1 MKAIPGSVRQVLS
14 EIEARMDEP
23 TARGLANAVSRGI
36 RDGVLVPGTK
46 LPPIRQ
52 VAAELVLSP
61 TTVSAGWRLLAR
73 AGAIHADG
81 RRGTT
86 VAETHAPG
94 AVRYRQAVGRD
105 TSFAVDLSTG
115 VPDAALLPNLASSF
129 AELTTAGTPSSYL
142 DAPVLPELE
151 IELRRSWPY
160 QADRIT
166 VVDGALDALDQ
177 VARSVLRFGDRVVVE
192 HPCFPALLDLLEAA
206 GVEVVGVPLDAEGL
220 QVEGLAATLETPT
233 RAVFLQPRAQNPTGV
248 SMTRQRALDL
258 ARVLEGSSA
267 LVVEDDSTGAIGMSE
282 PLSLGEWLPDRTV
295 HIRSYSK
302 SHGPDLR
309 LAAMSAPSELM
320 DDLLARRQIGQG
332 WSSRLLQRILLHLL
346 TDPVVVAEVDKAR
359 EVYAERRRAMVEAL
373 REHGVEV
380 GGGDGINL
388 WIPVQD
394 EASALIRLAS
404 QGIGVAPGR
413 PFAVLPEA
421 RGFMRVTVGLVAS
434 DWGPLARALAEAAV
448 LETWGSVAR

>member
-1 MKAIPGSVRQVLS
+1 MRQTLS
-14 EIEARMDEP
+14 DIEVRMDEP
-23 TARGLANAVSRGI
+23 TARGLANAVSRAI

-61 TTVSAGWRLLAR
+61 TTVTAGWRLLAR
-73 AGAIHADG
+73 AGTIHSDG

-94 AVRYRQAVGRD
+94 AVRYRQAVDRGA
-105 TSFAVDLSTG
+105 SFAVDLSTG
-115 VPDAALLPNLASSF
+115 VPDADLLPNLASSF
-129 AELTTAGTPSSYL
+129 TELTTAGTPSSYL

-151 IELRRSWPY
+151 AELRRSWPY
-160 QADRIT
+160 PAERIT

-192 HPCFPALLDLLEAA
+192 HPCFPTLVDLLEAA
-206 GVEVVGVPLDAEGL
+206 GVEVVGVPLDAEGM
-220 QVEGLAATLETPT
+220 QVDALAVALEKPT
-233 RAVFLQPRAQNPTGV
+233 RAVFLQPRAQNPTGT
-248 SMTRQRALDL
+248 SMTRERAHEL
-258 ARVLEGSSA
+258 AGGLADSDA
-267 LVVEDDSTGAIGMSE
+267 LVVEDDSTGAIGVSE

-295 HIRSYSK
+295 HVRSYSK

-309 LAAMSAPSELM
+309 LAAVSAPPDLM
-320 DDLLARRQIGQG
+320 DDLLARRQLGQG
-332 WSSRLLQRILLHLL
+332 WSSRLLQRILVHLL
-346 TDPVVVAEVDKAR
+346 TDPAAVAEVDRAR
-359 EVYAERRRAMVEAL
+359 SVYAERRRVVVEAL
-373 REHGVEV
+373 RERSVDV

-434 DWGPLARALAEAAV
+434 GGEQLARALAGAADA
-448 LETWGSVAR
+448 TAWGAVAR